1 MFLCFAIAV
10 ARAIK
15 GEPASSFPALARAAE
30 RLERPLY
37 FVVDDFHLLADT
49 CAEAELEQLISLS
62 SPNLRFLV
70 GSRRS
75 PHLNLARSE
84 LQTVLTVGGDD
95 LRFRIPEIDELF
107 RNTYRQPLSPDGVSN
122 LAQMTEGWAAALH
135 LFHLATKNRPSAE
148 RRRSAESLGATSRFA
163 RDYLTH
169 HFLAGISAEM
179 EELLRVSCL
188 LEVLTPSRCDALLDR
203 NDSRVLLQQL
213 EELGVLSMGDDGAA
227 FRTPKVLRQYLLAGL
242 SDAGSDAQGELRQ
255 RTAAILEQEGAV
267 GAGLQ
272 VLAEGNDWK
281 AVGQAL
287 RRAGTSAVLP
297 GMCRWAASL
306 PDSVMRDD
314 AWTMLARSRQM
325 VDDGLAAAAERAAAR
340 VPELTADT
348 DCRRLARDIGL
359 TAAVWAGGAA
369 PPSVMAP
376 SWELRNAVHS
386 NPCVA
391 AARSLANQR
400 HPGNMLA
407 AGLSLL
413 VAGDQKTA
421 LPLLIVAAERP
432 GTCPGSALAAQL
444 VLAVFG
450 HDNSGTASGAAA
462 TEVDAVLGEAERR
475 GLTWLCRLAHGIQAA
490 LRRTPAG
497 FKAVDAVIAAC
508 EDRGDEWGA
517 ALVAAAAALIRLRA
531 GATDLEQLEALALR
545 FRRLSAGTLEAWAR
559 SAQALV
565 AASLDIPGALDTVQ
579 TAEAFARAAAVP
591 GALAIAYAAMAL
603 QEPDEYE
610 ELMRQATQT
619 GQSAGLLCRPWTWLL
634 PKLQRGLPGRMQRAG
649 ATDLP
654 PSARREPSRTEAP
667 CRGARLP
674 SLDVACFSA
683 FALRR
688 DGVAVDL
695 AKIRPQA
702 RTVLRILSLNAGRL
716 VHREKL
722 AGILWPDLDPP
733 AALHALQVSVSCL
746 RGALQPEGTSECPQL
761 LARQGEA
768 YALVLGTGSTFDLAD
783 FDDALYAASK
793 ARSAGDN
800 LGAAVE
806 LRRAVEL
813 YTGEVLPED
822 GPAEWAADTRERY
835 RMRAAEAAASLAGVE
850 FGLGNPAA
858 AAAAATRSVE
868 IDPWRDESW
877 RTLVETFRQLGDPA
891 AAERAQRRYDVML
904 NSLGV
909 PAGPDRTTADNV
921 TVGLR
926 TESPRQPRVLPPV
939 PTSRGS

>member
-1 MFLCFAIAV
+1 
-10 ARAIK
+10 
-15 GEPASSFPALARAAE
+15 
-30 RLERPLY
+30 
-37 FVVDDFHLLADT
+37 
-49 CAEAELEQLISLS
+49 
-62 SPNLRFLV
+62 
-70 GSRRS
+70 
-75 PHLNLARSE
+75 
-84 LQTVLTVGGDD
+84 
-95 LRFRIPEIDELF
+95 
-107 RNTYRQPLSPDGVSN
+107 
-122 LAQMTEGWAAALH
+122 MTEGWAAALH
-135 LFHLATKNRPSAE
+135 LFHLATKNRTSTA

-203 NDSRVLLQQL
+203 NDSRVLLHQL
-213 EELGVLSMGDDGAA
+213 ERLGVLSMDDDGTM
-227 FRTPKVLRQYLLAGL
+227 FRTPKVLRQYLLASVG
-242 SDAGSDAQGELRQ
+242 DAGSDAQVELRQ

-281 AVGQAL
+281 AVGQVL
-287 RRAGTSAVLP
+287 GRAGTLAVLP

-306 PDSVMRDD
+306 PDSVLRDD
-314 AWTMLARSRQM
+314 AWTMLARCRQM
-325 VDDGLAAAAERAAAR
+325 VDDGRPAAAERAAAR
-340 VPELTADT
+340 VPDLTADR
-348 DCRRLARDIGL
+348 DCRRLARDLSL
-359 TAAVWAGGAA
+359 TAAVWAGSAA
-369 PPSVMAP
+369 PPSVFAP
-376 SWELRNAVHS
+376 SWELRNALHS
-386 NPCVA
+386 NPGA
-391 AARSLANQR
+391 AARPLAYRRQPENV
-400 HPGNMLA
+400 LA

-413 VAGDQKTA
+413 VAGNQKAA
-421 LPLLIVAAERP
+421 LPLLIGAAERP
-432 GTCPGSALAAQL
+432 GTCLGSALAAQL

-497 FKAVDAVIAAC
+497 FKAVDAVIASC

-517 ALVAAAAALIRLRA
+517 ALVAAAAALIRLRS

-591 GALAIAYAAMAL
+591 GALAISYAAMAL
-603 QEPDEYE
+603 QTPDEYE

-619 GQSAGLLCRPWTWLL
+619 GQSAGLLCRPWTWLV
-634 PKLQRGLPGRMQRAG
+634 PKSQQRRLPGPMKQAV
-649 ATDLP
+649 AADLP
-654 PSARREPSRTEAP
+654 LSTSQEPSRTDPP

-674 SLDVACFSA
+674 SLDVACFSG
-683 FALRR
+683 FTLRR

-695 AKIRPQA
+695 SKIRPQA

-722 AGILWPDLDPP
+722 AGILWPDLDAP

-800 LGAAVE
+800 PGTAVE

-822 GPAEWAADTRERY
+822 GPAEWAAETRERY

-850 FGLGNPAA
+850 FGLGNSAA

-891 AAERAQRRYDVML
+891 AAQRAQSRYDVVL

-909 PAGPDRTTADNV
+909 PAGPDRTTADKV

-926 TESPRQPRVLPPV
+926 TESP
-939 PTSRGS
+939 